1 MPYIELSGLGEREV
15 VPGFIGK
22 FLHTDRMTVSVWK
35 VTSGSRLPPHSHP
48 HEQVTIVVKGKLEMN
63 LEGSVKV
70 LEPGIVASIPPD
82 AEHSGRALSDC
93 DVIDVFSPVREDYR
107 MKRGEPTR

>member
-1 MPYIELSGLGEREV
+1 MPYIELSGLGEREI

-22 FLHTDRMTVSVWK
+22 FIHTDRMTVSLWK
-35 VTSGSRLPPHSHP
+35 VTSGTRLPLHSHP
-48 HEQVTIVVKGKLEMN
+48 HEQVTVVVRGRLEMN
-63 LEGSVKV
+63 LAGSVKV

-82 AEHSGRALSDC
+82 AEHSGCALCDC

-107 MKRGEPTR
+107 VKRWETAR

>member
-22 FLHTDRMTVSVWK
+22 FLHTGRMTVSMWK
-35 VTSGSRLPPHSHP
+35 VTSGSRLPTHSHP
-48 HEQVTIVVKGKLEMN
+48 HEQVTIVVKGRLEMS
-63 LEGSVKV
+63 LAGSVKV

-93 DVIDVFSPVREDYR
+93 DIIDVFSPVREDYR
-107 MKRGEPTR
+107 MN